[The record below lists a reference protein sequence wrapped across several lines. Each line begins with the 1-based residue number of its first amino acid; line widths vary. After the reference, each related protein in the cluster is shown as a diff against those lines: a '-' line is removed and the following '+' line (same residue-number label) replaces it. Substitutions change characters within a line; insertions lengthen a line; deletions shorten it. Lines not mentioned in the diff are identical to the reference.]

1 MPKRTFHSGAI
12 INGEPIEV
20 ECIPIINK
28 KKCVILCKRY
38 GISIFDIQDHRIIF
52 SKQILDEGY
61 RKFIQIAVRM
71 WLKNPNFL
79 KGNNY

>member
-12 INGEPIEV
+12 INGKPIEV

-28 KKCVILCKRY
+28 NKCVILCKSY
-38 GISIFDIQDHRIIF
+38 GITIFDMQDHRIIF

-79 KGNNY
+79 KGNNN